1 MKLRRPE
8 VSSQPAHRAPAW
20 SIVLVVLAFVLGLL
34 GGEQGWAHALLER
47 ARHLDRRLQARTSAN
62 VLPTLEINMSFSN
75 YADLLQQREAARQ
88 TGVVRAGEAD
98 FLPAT
103 LCWGETT
110 LSIRLRLREGL
121 AEHLGPDDKWA
132 YEVRTRDQAEVLG
145 LQRFYLQDP
154 EGRKGLNT
162 WAFVQAL
169 QREGILAAQYQFVRL
184 TFNGKDLGIYAMQ
197 EGFTQTLLTTQG
209 RTPSVIAEFSADRLW
224 DSLANFEG
232 DVQAATADPV
242 ANLSVT
248 DFQYF
253 EINTFQD
260 AVIVRDPVLSAQQ
273 KRTMSLLYD
282 LQTGALP
289 ASEIFDVAQYGRFL
303 ALADL
308 WGATNVTSPVNL
320 KYYYNPETNW
330 LEPIASDA
338 NVLSGEARLSMA
350 ATYNDP
356 HLQAA
361 YVKEAARISQTG
373 YIDMLQAALEP
384 EWRRLARA
392 LGGEFGDL
400 AAPWDI
406 LRKRQSLLQ
415 HSLNPVQP
423 VFAYLVESTPGTYDV
438 LHFEVG
444 NILNLPVEI
453 MGFDIAGTTFQPVNP
468 AWLHEPPPE
477 LLVDV
482 PDAIVLR
489 AFGVDGTRL
498 LRYLRIDIPLT
509 AIHAVD
515 REIDFN
521 RPPNIRIAVRLLG
534 SEQVLLA
541 PVQYGLPAG
550 VSK

>member
-1 MKLRRPE
+1 
-8 VSSQPAHRAPAW
+8 
-20 SIVLVVLAFVLGLL
+20 
-34 GGEQGWAHALLER
+34 
-47 ARHLDRRLQARTSAN
+47 
-62 VLPTLEINMSFSN
+62 
-75 YADLLQQREAARQ
+75 Q
-88 TGVVRAGEAD
+88 TGVVRAEEAD

-110 LSIRLRLREGL
+110 VSVQLRLREGL

-132 YEVRTRDQAEVLG
+132 YEVRTQNQAEVLG

-154 EGRKGLNT
+154 EGRTGLNT

-169 QREGILAAQYQFVRL
+169 QREGVLAAQYQFVRL
-184 TFNGKDLGIYAMQ
+184 TFNGKYLGIYAMQ
-197 EGFTQTLLTTQG
+197 EGFTQALLMTQG
-209 RTPSVIAEFSADRLW
+209 RTPGVIAEFRADRLW
-224 DSLANFEG
+224 DSIANFEG

-242 ANLSVT
+242 ANLSAT

-260 AVIVRDPVLSAQQ
+260 AIIARDPVLSAQQ
-273 KRTMSLLYD
+273 KRAMSLLYD

-289 ASEIFDVAQYGRFL
+289 ASEIFDMAQYGRFL

-320 KYYYNPETNW
+320 KYYYNPETNR
-330 LEPIASDA
+330 LEIIVSDA
-338 NVLSGEARLSMA
+338 TVLSGEARLSIA
-350 ATYNDP
+350 ATYNDSQ
-356 HLQAA
+356 LQAA

-373 YIDMLQAALEP
+373 YIDTLQAALKP
-384 EWRRLARA
+384 EWLRLTRA

-400 AAPWDI
+400 AAPWDT
-406 LRKRQSLLQ
+406 LCKRQSLLQ

-423 VFAYLVESTPGTYDV
+423 VFAYLVESTPGTYDE

-444 NILNLPVEI
+444 NVLNLPVEI
-453 MGFDIAGTTFQPVNP
+453 MGFDIAGATFQPVNR
-468 AWLHEPPPE
+468 AWLPETPTE

-489 AFGVDGTRL
+489 AFGVGGTRSL
-498 LRYLRIDIPLT
+498 CYMRIDVPLT

-521 RPPNIRIAVRLLG
+521 RPLNIRIAVRLLG
-534 SEQVLLA
+534 SERVLLA

-550 VSK
+550 ASK